1 MTQVNIMV
9 GGPESSLPKDV
20 YTLTKADAVW
30 IGVDHGAIRLLKN
43 DVQPILAIGDFDS
56 VSPKELAELKA
67 NISDVRSFPSEKD
80 DTDTE
85 IAIQIA
91 LEMFPE
97 ADVAVYGATAGRLD
111 HLLSNLFLVFQ
122 PRFQQHAAKIRLYD
136 HVNSLSFYL
145 PGDYS
150 ITKEEDKKYVAF
162 VGMTPIKALTLTD
175 FKYPLNKVDYNY
187 PISLASNEFN
197 KERGSFSFTEG
208 LIAVIQSKDE

>member
-1 MTQVNIMV
+1 MV

-20 YTLTKADAVW
+20 YTSTQEDAVW

-56 VSPKELAELKA
+56 VSPKELADLKE
-67 NISDVRSFPSEKD
+67 NITDVRSFPSEKD

-85 IAIQIA
+85 LAIQLA

-97 ADVAVYGATAGRLD
+97 ANVAVYGATAGRLD
-111 HLLSNLFLVFQ
+111 HLLSNLFVVFQ
-122 PRFQQHAAKIRLYD
+122 PRFQKHASKIRLYD
-136 HVNSLSFYL
+136 HVNSVSFYL

-150 ITKEEDKKYVAF
+150 ITKEEDRKYVAF
-162 VGMTPIKALTLTD
+162 VCMTPVKALTLTD
-175 FKYPLNKVDYNY
+175 FKYPLSKVDYNY

-197 KERGSFSFTEG
+197 KEHGSFSFSEG